1 MFLCCFRDFV
11 EDEDCRQAKEALK
24 RVTFNLPGESDDSEG
39 EDMADILGG
48 KSQNATKP
56 ESKSSFE
63 KRQDKASFSSR
74 AVLEYLNLVGCHFI
88 SFFFFICR
96 IYNFM

>member
-11 EDEDCRQAKEALK
+11 EDEECRQAKEALK
-24 RVTFNLPGESDDSEG
+24 RVTFNLPGESDASEG
-39 EDMADILGG
+39 EDMADIFGG
-48 KSQNATKP
+48 KSQNTTEP

-63 KRQDKASFSSR
+63 KRQDKASFSS
-74 AVLEYLNLVGCHFI
+74 AVLEYLNWSV
-88 SFFFFICR
+88 SFNLLFFFICR